1 MDNNI
6 KLLPI
11 ILCGGTGTRL
21 WPLSRKSF
29 PKQYLSIN
37 NNKNSS
43 FLQVTVQRIKNLENA
58 ENPIVICNE
67 EHRFITAEQLRQ
79 VNIKPSS
86 IILEPSSQNTAPA
99 ITAAALKAISSGND
113 PILLILPS
121 DHQITNEEIFLNSI
135 EKAIKATIEGHI
147 VTFGIKPSN
156 PATGFGYIKSKN
168 SFNSNFSGPYQIEK
182 FIEKPNKE
190 LAEKFFQDK
199 TYIWNSG
206 IFMAKASILIKE
218 LEIFSPEIVLN
229 CRESLRK
236 KINDLDFERLDK
248 NSFQQCQ
255 NISIDK
261 AIMEKTSRGVVFPLQ
276 IKWSD
281 IGSWKS
287 FWENSSK
294 DVMGNVL
301 IGDSLEINSKNCLIN
316 SNSRLTVGL
325 NVEDLVIVETND
337 SVLVTK
343 KSESENVKELVNYL
357 KSINRSE
364 SEENRKVYR
373 PWGNYVSV
381 DNSLLWKIKKIEVN
395 PGASL
400 SLQLHKKRAEHWI
413 VVEGQAKIQIDEEKF
428 NLKANQSCYVP
439 IGAKHRLSNPWAEP
453 LIIIEVQSGKYLG
466 EDDIIRF
473 KDIYGR
479 KVFKK

>member
-1 MDNNI
+1 MDTKV

-43 FLQVTVQRIKNLENA
+43 FLQITVQRIKNLENA

-67 EHRFITAEQLRQ
+67 EHRFITAAQLRQ
-79 VNIKPSS
+79 ITIKPSS
-86 IILEPSSQNTAPA
+86 ILLEPSSQNTAPA

-121 DHQITNEEIFLNSI
+121 DHQITNEKIFLNSI

-156 PATGFGYIKSKN
+156 PATGFGYIKSKDCLN
-168 SFNSNFSGPYQIEK
+168 NNFSGPYQIES

-190 LAEKFFQDK
+190 LAEKLYQDK
-199 TYIWNSG
+199 TYSWNSG

-218 LEIFSPEIVLN
+218 LETFCPEPVLN
-229 CRESLRK
+229 CKESLRN

-248 NSFQQCQ
+248 NSFQKCP

-301 IGDSLEINSKNCLIN
+301 IGDSIEINSQNCLIN
-316 SNSRLTVGL
+316 STSRLTVGL
-325 NVEDLVIVETND
+325 NVEDLIIVETND
-337 SVLVTK
+337 AVLVTK
-343 KSESENVKELVNYL
+343 RCESENVKALVNYL
-357 KSINRSE
+357 KSNNRSE

-373 PWGNYVSV
+373 PWGNFVSV

-413 VVEGQAKIQIDEEKF
+413 VVEGLAKIQIDEEKF

-439 IGAKHRLSNPWAEP
+439 IGAKHRLSNPGKKP

-473 KDIYGR
+473 KDMYGR
-479 KVFKK
+479 KVI

>member
-1 MDNNI
+1 MDTNN

-21 WPLSRKSF
+21 WPLSRRSF

-37 NNKNSS
+37 NKKNSS
-43 FLQVTVQRIKNLENA
+43 FLQVTTQRIQNLENT
-58 ENPIVICNE
+58 ENPIFICNE

-99 ITAAALKAISSGND
+99 ITAAALKAVSQGND

-121 DHQITNEEIFLNSI
+121 DHQITNDKIFLDSI
-135 EKAIKATIEGHI
+135 EEAKQATIEGSI

-156 PATGFGYIKSKN
+156 PATGFGYIKTKSP
-168 SFNSNFSGPYQIEK
+168 FNTNFAGPYKIES

-190 LAEKFFQDK
+190 LAEKFYQDK
-199 TYIWNSG
+199 RYCWNSG

-218 LEIFSPEIVLN
+218 LEIFSPEIVLH
-229 CRESLRK
+229 CKESLRK

-248 NSFQQCQ
+248 NSFQKCP

-261 AIMEKTSRGVVFPLQ
+261 AIMEKTSRGVIFPL
-276 IKWSD
+276 KVNWSD

-287 FWENSSK
+287 LWENSSK
-294 DVMGNVL
+294 DINGNVL
-301 IGDSLEINSKNCLIN
+301 IGDSIGVSSENCLIS

-325 NVEDLVIVETND
+325 NIKDLIIIETND
-337 SVLVTK
+337 AVLVTRRC
-343 KSESENVKELVNYL
+343 ESENVKELVNYL
-357 KSINRSE
+357 KSNNRSE

-381 DNSLLWKIKKIEVN
+381 DNSLHWKIKKIEVN
-395 PGASL
+395 PRASL

-413 VVEGQAKIQIDEEKF
+413 VVEGLAKIQIDEEIF

-439 IGAKHRLSNPWAEP
+439 IGAKHRLSNPGKKP

-473 KDIYGR
+473 KDMYGR
-479 KVFKK
+479 KVI

>member
-1 MDNNI
+1 MDTHN

-11 ILCGGTGTRL
+11 VLCGGTGTRL
-21 WPLSRKSF
+21 WPLSRRSF
-29 PKQYLSIN
+29 PKQYLSIK
-37 NNKNSS
+37 NKKDSS
-43 FLQVTVQRIKNLENA
+43 FLQVTTQRIKNLKNA
-58 ENPIVICNE
+58 ENPIIICNE

-79 VNIKPSS
+79 VNIKHGS
-86 IILEPSSQNTAPA
+86 ILLEPSSQNTAPA
-99 ITAAALKAISSGND
+99 IAAAALKAVSNGND

-121 DHQITNEEIFLNSI
+121 DHQITNDEIFLDSV
-135 EKAIKATIEGHI
+135 EKAKQATIEGKI

-156 PATGFGYIKSKN
+156 PATGFGYIKSRN
-168 SFNSNFSGPYQIEK
+168 SFKNNFSGPYQIES
-182 FIEKPNKE
+182 FIEKPNKQ
-190 LAEKFFQDK
+190 LAEKFYQDK
-199 TYIWNSG
+199 KYSWNSG

-218 LEIFSPEIVLN
+218 LEIFSPEIVFH
-229 CRESLRK
+229 CKESLNK

-248 NSFQQCQ
+248 KSFQKCP

-261 AIMEKTSRGVVFPLQ
+261 AIMEKTARGVVFPL
-276 IKWSD
+276 KVEWSD

-287 FWENSSK
+287 LWENSTK
-294 DVMGNVL
+294 DKKGNVL
-301 IGDSLEINSKNCLIN
+301 IGDSIEVSSKNCLIS

-325 NVEDLVIVETND
+325 NIKDLIIIETND
-337 SVLVTK
+337 AVLVTK

-357 KSINRSE
+357 KRINRIE

-381 DNSLLWKIKKIEVN
+381 DNSFLWKIKRIEVN

-413 VVEGQAKIQIDEEKF
+413 VVEGLAKIQINEDIF
-428 NLKANQSCYVP
+428 NLQSNESCYVP
-439 IGAKHRLSNPWAEP
+439 IGAKHRLSNPGKEP
-453 LIIIEVQSGKYLG
+453 LIIIEVQSGKYLE

-473 KDIYGR
+473 QDNYGR
-479 KVFKK
+479 KVI

>member
-1 MDNNI
+1 MDTSI

-21 WPLSRKSF
+21 WPLSRRSF
-29 PKQYLSIN
+29 PKQYLSFH
-37 NNKNSS
+37 NKKDSS
-43 FLQVTVQRIKNLENA
+43 FLQVTTQRIKHLKDA
-58 ENPIVICNE
+58 EKPIIICNE

-79 VNIKPSS
+79 VNIKPGS

-99 ITAAALKAISSGND
+99 ITAAALNAVSNGND

-121 DHQITNEEIFLNSI
+121 DHQITNEKIFLDTI
-135 EKAIKATIEGHI
+135 EKAKQAAIEGNI
-147 VTFGIKPSN
+147 VTFGIPPSN

-168 SFNSNFSGPYQIEK
+168 SFNPNFLGPYQIES

-190 LAEKFFQDK
+190 LAEKLYKDK
-199 TYIWNSG
+199 KYSWNSG

-218 LEIFSPEIVLN
+218 LEIFAPKIVLH
-229 CRESLRK
+229 CKESLRK

-248 NSFQQCQ
+248 NSFQECPK
-255 NISIDK
+255 ISIDK
-261 AIMEKTSRGVVFPLQ
+261 AIMEKTSRGVVFSLNGE
-276 IKWSD
+276 WSD

-294 DVMGNVL
+294 DKMGNVL
-301 IGDSLEINSKNCLIN
+301 IGDAIEISSKNCLIS

-325 NVEDLVIVETND
+325 NIEDLIIIETND
-337 SVLVTK
+337 AVLVTK
-343 KSESENVKELVNYL
+343 KSDSEKVKELVNYL
-357 KSINRSE
+357 KNLNRIE

-373 PWGNYVSV
+373 PWGNYISV
-381 DNSLLWKIKKIEVN
+381 DNSFLWKIKRIEVN
-395 PGASL
+395 PKASL

-413 VVEGQAKIQIDEEKF
+413 VVEGLAKIQINEEIF

-439 IGAKHRLSNPWAEP
+439 IGAKHRLSNPGKEP

-479 KVFKK
+479 KVT

>member
-1 MDNNI
+1 MDQNN

-21 WPLSRKSF
+21 WPLSRRSF

-37 NNKNSS
+37 NQKNSS
-43 FLQVTVQRIKNLENA
+43 FLQVTTQRIQNLENA
-58 ENPIVICNE
+58 ENPIIICNE

-79 VNIKPSS
+79 INIKPSS

-99 ITAAALKAISSGND
+99 ITAAALKAISKGND

-121 DHQITNEEIFLNSI
+121 DHQIRNDKIFLDSI
-135 EKAIKATIEGHI
+135 EEAKQATLEGRI

-168 SFNSNFSGPYQIEK
+168 SFNTNSSGPYKIEN
-182 FIEKPNKE
+182 FIEKPNIE
-190 LAEKFFQDK
+190 LAEKFYQDK
-199 TYIWNSG
+199 RYCWNSG
-206 IFMAKASILIKE
+206 IFMAKASILINE
-218 LEIFSPEIVLN
+218 LEIFSPEIVLH
-229 CRESLRK
+229 CKESLRK

-248 NSFQQCQ
+248 NSFQKCP

-261 AIMEKTSRGVVFPLQ
+261 AIMEKTSRGVIFPLNVE
-276 IKWSD
+276 WSD

-287 FWENSSK
+287 LWENSSK
-294 DVMGNVL
+294 DTTGNVL
-301 IGDSLEINSKNCLIN
+301 IGDSIGVSSENCLIS

-325 NVEDLVIVETND
+325 NIKDLIIVETND
-337 SVLVTK
+337 AVLVTR

-357 KSINRSE
+357 KNNNRSE

-413 VVEGQAKIQIDEEKF
+413 VVEGLAKIQIDDEKF

-439 IGAKHRLSNPWAEP
+439 IGTKHRLSNPGKKP
-453 LIIIEVQSGKYLG
+453 LIIIEVQSGEYLG

-473 KDIYGR
+473 KDNYGR
-479 KVFKK
+479 KVL

>member
-1 MDNNI
+1 MDQNN

-21 WPLSRKSF
+21 WPLSRRSF

-37 NNKNSS
+37 NQKNSS
-43 FLQVTVQRIKNLENA
+43 FLQVTTQRIQNLENA
-58 ENPIVICNE
+58 ENPIIICNE

-79 VNIKPSS
+79 INIEPGS

-99 ITAAALKAISSGND
+99 ITAAALKAISKGND

-121 DHQITNEEIFLNSI
+121 DHQIRNDKIFLDSI
-135 EKAIKATIEGHI
+135 EEAKQATLEGRI

-168 SFNSNFSGPYQIEK
+168 SFNTNSSGPYKIES
-182 FIEKPNKE
+182 FIEKPKIE
-190 LAEKFFQDK
+190 LAEKFYQDK
-199 TYIWNSG
+199 RYCWNSG

-218 LEIFSPEIVLN
+218 LEIFSPEIVLH
-229 CRESLRK
+229 CKESLRK

-248 NSFQQCQ
+248 NSFQKCP

-261 AIMEKTSRGVVFPLQ
+261 AIMEKTSRGVIFPLNVE
-276 IKWSD
+276 WSD

-287 FWENSSK
+287 LWENSSK
-294 DVMGNVL
+294 DTTGNVL
-301 IGDSLEINSKNCLIN
+301 IGDSIGVSSENCLIS

-325 NVEDLVIVETND
+325 NIKDLIIVETND
-337 SVLVTK
+337 AVLVTR

-357 KSINRSE
+357 KNNNRSE

-413 VVEGQAKIQIDEEKF
+413 VVEGLAKIQIDDEKF

-439 IGAKHRLSNPWAEP
+439 IGTKHRLSNPGKKP

-473 KDIYGR
+473 KDLYGR
-479 KVFKK
+479 KVI

>member
-1 MDNNI
+1 MDTNI

-121 DHQITNEEIFLNSI
+121 DHQITNDKTFLDSVD
-135 EKAIKATIEGHI
+135 KAKTATIEGNI

-168 SFNSNFSGPYQIEK
+168 CLNNNFSGPYQIES

-190 LAEKFFQDK
+190 LAEKLYQDK
-199 TYIWNSG
+199 TYSWNSG

-229 CRESLRK
+229 CKESLRN

-248 NSFQQCQ
+248 NSFQKCP

-294 DVMGNVL
+294 DIMGNVL
-301 IGDSLEINSKNCLIN
+301 IGDSIEINSKNCLIN
-316 SNSRLTVGL
+316 STSRLTVGL
-325 NVEDLVIVETND
+325 NVEDLIIVETND
-337 SVLVTK
+337 AVLVTK
-343 KSESENVKELVNYL
+343 RCESENVKALVNYL
-357 KSINRSE
+357 KSNNRSE

-373 PWGNYVSV
+373 PWGNFVSV

-413 VVEGQAKIQIDEEKF
+413 VVEGLAKIEINEEKF

-439 IGAKHRLSNPWAEP
+439 IGAKHRLSNPGKKP

-473 KDIYGR
+473 KDMYGR
-479 KVFKK
+479 KVI

>member
-1 MDNNI
+1 MDQNN

-21 WPLSRKSF
+21 WPLSRRSF

-37 NNKNSS
+37 NQKNSS
-43 FLQVTVQRIKNLENA
+43 FLQVTTQRIQNLENA
-58 ENPIVICNE
+58 ENPIIICNE

-79 VNIKPSS
+79 INIKPSS

-99 ITAAALKAISSGND
+99 ITAAALKAISKGND

-121 DHQITNEEIFLNSI
+121 DHQIRNHKIFLDSI
-135 EKAIKATIEGHI
+135 EEAKQATLEGRI

-168 SFNSNFSGPYQIEK
+168 SFNTNSSGPYKIES
-182 FIEKPNKE
+182 FIEKPNIE
-190 LAEKFFQDK
+190 LAEKFYQDK
-199 TYIWNSG
+199 RYCWNSG
-206 IFMAKASILIKE
+206 IFMAKASILINE
-218 LEIFSPEIVLN
+218 LEIFSPEIVLH
-229 CRESLRK
+229 CKESLRK

-248 NSFQQCQ
+248 NSFQKCP

-261 AIMEKTSRGVVFPLQ
+261 AIMEKTSRGVIFPLNVE
-276 IKWSD
+276 WSD

-287 FWENSSK
+287 LWENSSK
-294 DVMGNVL
+294 DTTGNVL
-301 IGDSLEINSKNCLIN
+301 IGDSIGVSSENCLIS

-325 NVEDLVIVETND
+325 NIKDLIIVETND
-337 SVLVTK
+337 AVLVTR

-357 KSINRSE
+357 KNNNRSE

-413 VVEGQAKIQIDEEKF
+413 VVEGLAKIQIDDEKF

-439 IGAKHRLSNPWAEP
+439 IGTKHRLSNPGKKP

-473 KDIYGR
+473 KDLYGR
-479 KVFKK
+479 KVS

>member
-1 MDNNI
+1 MDQNN

-21 WPLSRKSF
+21 WPLSRRSF

-37 NNKNSS
+37 NQKNSS
-43 FLQVTVQRIKNLENA
+43 FLQVTTQRIQNLENA
-58 ENPIVICNE
+58 ENPIIICNE

-79 VNIKPSS
+79 INIKPSS

-99 ITAAALKAISSGND
+99 ITAAALKAISKGND

-121 DHQITNEEIFLNSI
+121 DHQIRNDKIFLDSI
-135 EKAIKATIEGHI
+135 EQAKQATLEGRI

-168 SFNSNFSGPYQIEK
+168 SFNTNSSGPYKIES
-182 FIEKPNKE
+182 FIEKPNIE
-190 LAEKFFQDK
+190 LAEKFYQDK
-199 TYIWNSG
+199 RYCWNSG
-206 IFMAKASILIKE
+206 IFMAKASILINE
-218 LEIFSPEIVLN
+218 LEIFSPEIVLH
-229 CRESLRK
+229 CKESLRK

-248 NSFQQCQ
+248 NSFQKCP

-261 AIMEKTSRGVVFPLQ
+261 AIMEKTSRGVIFPLNVE
-276 IKWSD
+276 WSD

-287 FWENSSK
+287 LWENSSK
-294 DVMGNVL
+294 DTTGNVL
-301 IGDSLEINSKNCLIN
+301 IGDSIGVSSENCLIS

-325 NVEDLVIVETND
+325 NIKDLIIVETND
-337 SVLVTK
+337 AVLVTR

-357 KSINRSE
+357 KNNNRSE

-413 VVEGQAKIQIDEEKF
+413 VVEGLAKIQIDDEKF

-439 IGAKHRLSNPWAEP
+439 IGTKHRLSNPGKKP

-473 KDIYGR
+473 KDLYGR
-479 KVFKK
+479 KVS

>member
-1 MDNNI
+1 MDTNI

-11 ILCGGTGTRL
+11 ILCGGTGSRL

-37 NNKNSS
+37 NKKNSS
-43 FLQVTVQRIKNLENA
+43 FFQVTVQRIKNLENA
-58 ENPIVICNE
+58 QNPIVVCNE

-79 VNIKPSS
+79 INIKPSS

-99 ITAAALKAISSGND
+99 ITAAALKAISKGND

-121 DHQITNEEIFLNSI
+121 DHQIRNDKIFLDSI
-135 EKAIKATIEGHI
+135 EEAKQATLEGRI

-168 SFNSNFSGPYQIEK
+168 SFNTNSSGPYKIES
-182 FIEKPNKE
+182 FIEKPNIE
-190 LAEKFFQDK
+190 LAEKFYQDK
-199 TYIWNSG
+199 RYCWNSG

-218 LEIFSPEIVLN
+218 LEIFSPEIVLH
-229 CRESLRK
+229 CKESLRK

-248 NSFQQCQ
+248 NSFQKCP

-261 AIMEKTSRGVVFPLQ
+261 AIMEKTSRGVIFPLNVE
-276 IKWSD
+276 WSD

-287 FWENSSK
+287 LWENSSK
-294 DVMGNVL
+294 DTTGNVL
-301 IGDSLEINSKNCLIN
+301 IGDSIGVSSENCLIS

-325 NVEDLVIVETND
+325 NIKDLIIVETND
-337 SVLVTK
+337 AVLVTR

-357 KSINRSE
+357 KNNNRSE

-413 VVEGQAKIQIDEEKF
+413 VVEGLAKIQIDEEEF

-439 IGAKHRLSNPWAEP
+439 IGAKHRLSNPGKNP

-473 KDIYGR
+473 KDLYGR
-479 KVFKK
+479 KVS

>member
-1 MDNNI
+1 MDQNN

-21 WPLSRKSF
+21 WPLSRRSF

-37 NNKNSS
+37 NQKNSS
-43 FLQVTVQRIKNLENA
+43 FLQVTTQRIQNLENA
-58 ENPIVICNE
+58 ENPIIICNE

-79 VNIKPSS
+79 INIKPSS

-99 ITAAALKAISSGND
+99 ITAAALKAISKGND

-121 DHQITNEEIFLNSI
+121 DHQIRNDKIFLDSI
-135 EKAIKATIEGHI
+135 EEAKQATLEGRI

-168 SFNSNFSGPYQIEK
+168 SFNTNSSGPYKIES
-182 FIEKPNKE
+182 FIEKPNIE
-190 LAEKFFQDK
+190 LAEKFYQDK
-199 TYIWNSG
+199 RYCWNSG
-206 IFMAKASILIKE
+206 IFMAKASILINE
-218 LEIFSPEIVLN
+218 LEIFSPEIVLH
-229 CRESLRK
+229 CKESLRK

-248 NSFQQCQ
+248 NSFQKCP

-261 AIMEKTSRGVVFPLQ
+261 AIMEKTSRGVIFPLNVE
-276 IKWSD
+276 WSD

-287 FWENSSK
+287 LWENSSK
-294 DVMGNVL
+294 DKTGNVL
-301 IGDSLEINSKNCLIN
+301 IGDSIGVSSENCLIS

-325 NVEDLVIVETND
+325 NIKDLIIVETND
-337 SVLVTK
+337 AVLVTR

-357 KSINRSE
+357 KNNNRSE

-413 VVEGQAKIQIDEEKF
+413 VVEGLAKIQIDDEKF

-439 IGAKHRLSNPWAEP
+439 IGTKHRLSNPGKKP

-473 KDIYGR
+473 KDLYGR
-479 KVFKK
+479 KVS